1 MYRNIIYT
9 TFLVIV
15 VNFASIHSQPSP
27 AITGEENVEST
38 KSPVLSVSFDLSRGD
53 EASTTH
59 SVDIYEND
67 GHDTASA
74 TWQFCLEH
82 NLNSKSVAGI
92 KRSVDGKANSDEAL
106 KHLITEPTASTKKE
120 VNKLINN
127 FQFDEAAHVLL
138 RLHHHE
144 KSPSGPE
151 FLSEEEIH
159 DLFEKLSEGSRSY
172 KKFMIAM
179 ENNNTDDMKV
189 HGDAIVKKV
198 FDKKKNKKH
207 GGKIYYK
214 IAKYYY
220 DLKNKFSKVLEYC
233 TKTLRATG
241 VRGTWSETQD
251 RSQCILLGTM
261 AALELGD
268 IASAN
273 KRVAVIFRSDPDN
286 THSFIK
292 PLYQKLKKMKKQL
305 KKIDYDLDKGY
316 NHRALEQLNDIMN
329 TIKTFNLTQPILKG
343 KIQLLICKGLARIK
357 KHEEALEVC
366 GEAIELASL
375 TNSIEG
381 LFLDPTK
388 MADAYR
394 ARAEAYMADHDY
406 SLAVK
411 DYRSVMEIETDY
423 DRKNK
428 AEDDHRQAKWKAKE
442 WEEDRDH
449 AAVLGMPVNYR
460 DLNLPSQCAWLKKQ
474 HRKMVKKWHPDKRR
488 KHNKK
493 RAERKFAEV
502 AEAKK
507 VLSQQLNCKQ
517 VEKDMKNKGKKR
529 KRRGRRL

>member
-1 MYRNIIYT
+1 MLRNII
-9 TFLVIV
+9 LVGFMIV
-15 VNFASIHSQPSP
+15 LINNSFVYSQDEVPKEGKNP
-27 AITGEENVEST
+27 LL
-38 KSPVLSVSFDLSRGD
+38 LSVSFDLSRND
-53 EASTTH
+53 EESTTH
-59 SVDIYEND
+59 NVDMYAGD

-74 TWQFCLEH
+74 TWKFCTEH
-82 NLNSKSVAGI
+82 NLNARSIAGI
-92 KRSVDGKANSDEAL
+92 KKTVDERAL
-106 KHLITEPTASTKKE
+106 ELYGEELRVNGLIQEHTTPTNKKDI
-120 VNKLINN
+120 NKLINN
-127 FQFDEAAHVLL
+127 FQFDEAAHIIL

-144 KSPSGPE
+144 KSPRGPD
-151 FLSEEEIH
+151 FLNEEELLGI
-159 DLFEKLSEGSRSY
+159 FERLVEGSRLYS
-172 KKFMIAM
+172 KFTNAM
-179 ENNNTDDMKV
+179 ESNNVDDMKTF
-189 HGDAIVKKV
+189 GRSIVDKV
-198 FDKKKNKKH
+198 FIGTKHKKH

-220 DLKNKFSKVLEYC
+220 DLKNQFSKVLEYC
-233 TKTLRATG
+233 TKTLQLTG
-241 VRGTWSETQD
+241 VRGKWTEKQE
-251 RSQCILLGTM
+251 RSQCVILGTM
-261 AALELGD
+261 SALELGD

-286 THSFIK
+286 QHLFVK
-292 PLYQKLKKMKKQL
+292 PLYQKLKKIKKKL
-305 KKIDYDLDKGY
+305 KKIDWDLEKGY
-316 NHRALEQLNDIMN
+316 NHRALEQLNEIVE
-329 TIKTFNLTQPILKG
+329 TVETFNLTQPILKG
-343 KIQLLICKGLARIK
+343 QLQLLICKGLARIK

-366 GEAIELASL
+366 DEAIELASL
-375 TNSIEG
+375 TNNVEG

-394 ARAEAYMADHDY
+394 ARGEAYMADHDY

-411 DYRSVMEIETDY
+411 DFRSVMELETNY
-423 DRKNK
+423 DRKSK
-428 AEDDHRQAKWKAKE
+428 AEDDHRHAQYKAKE

-507 VLSQQLNCKQ
+507 VLSKELNCKQ

-529 KRRGRRL
+529 RRQRHRL